1 MFARFIFLLILVSPI
16 SAFADK
22 IVAVVEKNPIT
33 LSDIE
38 NRKNLII
45 ALQKIN
51 KDFYKQNLKD
61 FDKHI
66 YEMLVQERIVEN
78 QAQIS
83 EANISS
89 EELQNSIAADE
100 KSKKFQPGYM
110 KKTLGQL
117 LYSDYTRYVNGQIL
131 WSRMINETL
140 SSIRVLPQESDYLIL
155 SSNSKDMDLRFYEL
169 RSKRYS
175 VLKNLKERLGA
186 RKEMKKISESS
197 SLKIDDTSARF
208 TSLNID
214 VQNIIKNLQ
223 IGDTSSITLDGD
235 EFRMFFLDDK
245 KFVGLSKEEMM
256 FVNQVI
262 GNQKA
267 EMLVKQISNFM
278 KKRTFI
284 SKVAS

>member
-1 MFARFIFLLILVSPI
+1 MLARFIFLLILVSST

-38 NRKNLII
+38 NRRNLII

-51 KDFYKQNLKD
+51 KDPNKQNLKD

-66 YEMLVQERIVEN
+66 YEMLVQERMVEN

-83 EANISS
+83 EANISA

-117 LYSDYTRYVNGQIL
+117 LFSDYMRYVNGQIL
-131 WSRMINETL
+131 WSRMINDTL
-140 SSIRVLPQESDYLIL
+140 ASIKVLPQESDYLIL

-169 RSKRYS
+169 RSKKYS
-175 VLKNLKERLGA
+175 VLKSLKERLGA
-186 RKEMKKISESS
+186 LKEMKKISESS

-256 FVNQVI
+256 FVNQIV

-267 EMLVKQISNFM
+267 EMLVKQINNFM

-284 SKVAS
+284 SKIAS

>member
-1 MFARFIFLLILVSPI
+1 MLARFIFLLILVSST

-33 LSDIE
+33 LSDVE
-38 NRKNLII
+38 NRRNLII

-51 KDFYKQNLKD
+51 QDSHKQSLKD
-61 FDKHI
+61 FNKHI

-117 LYSDYTRYVNGQIL
+117 LYSDYMRYVNGQIL

-140 SSIRVLPQESDYLIL
+140 SSIKVLPQESDYLIL

-169 RSKRYS
+169 RSKKYS
-175 VLKNLKERLGA
+175 VLKSLKERLGA

-223 IGDTSSITLDGD
+223 IGDTSSITMDGD

-256 FVNQVI
+256 FINQIV

-267 EMLVKQISNFM
+267 EMLVKQINNFM

-284 SKVAS
+284 SKIAS